1 MWCLQAFFVCV
12 FLGGESPATFGNTV
26 TQASPKPSKRQTTSL
41 NDLTLLL
48 LYGSVYNWKTWRT
61 VTGSFPPAINA
72 THAMHSLSLA
82 ACSLGSQQAPHGH
95 HQPPWE
101 RKRERETEERGRLC
115 SDVVTFYITV
125 RLANAFNPLCP
136 TEEDINGDKC
146 GEEYPVR
153 LHKAWQSS
161 SDE

>member
-1 MWCLQAFFVCV
+1 MPRMPCTL
-12 FLGGESPATFGNTV
+12 S
-26 TQASPKPSKRQTTSL
+26 RSL
-41 NDLTLLL
+41 LAL
-48 LYGSVYNWKTWRT
+48 
-61 VTGSFPPAINA
+61 
-72 THAMHSLSLA
+72 LA
-82 ACSLGSQQAPHGH
+82 ANKH
-95 HQPPWE
+95 HMGTTNPRGE

-125 RLANAFNPLCP
+125 HLANAFNPLCP

-153 LHKAWQSS
+153 LHKALQRQRTSS